1 MTLMCW
7 LCDGAQL
14 ENSAGRGWLSSCE
27 LLFRVHQWIYG
38 LLFTLMAD
46 KFLHTHE
53 GEMSCPLFF
62 SVVVILFFF
71 RLSCF
76 FHSLF
81 PFFFLLF
88 PLLCASVSFR
98 LLFASSSL
106 KSFKTIFKKAGLY
119 SAFQRRNRTTH
130 TQRDDNDDDDSM
142 LADWLDNPKS
152 LNGIA
157 LLSHLCGTAKEVAF
171 SHTYTR
177 EQSPITI
184 NPKWGR
190 SLAFS
195 SKCLQFF

>member
-1 MTLMCW
+1 
-7 LCDGAQL
+7 
-14 ENSAGRGWLSSCE
+14 
-27 LLFRVHQWIYG
+27 
-38 LLFTLMAD
+38 MAD

-130 TQRDDNDDDDSM
+130 THRRQRRRR
-142 LADWLDNPKS
+142 LHACRLIRQPQKS
-152 LNGIA
+152 ERHSSP
-157 LLSHLCGTAKEVAF
+157 LSSLWYSQKKSP
-171 SHTYTR
+171 SHTHTHGSSP
-177 EQSPITI
+177 QS
-184 NPKWGR
+184 
-190 SLAFS
+190 
-195 SKCLQFF
+195 Q